1 MKSAPRYLTK
11 SRFALAMEC
20 PAKLYYTGKA
30 SYANRKLDDPF
41 LNALAEGGFQV
52 GELARRYF
60 PGGTL
65 IDETRHKEAEEMT
78 AGLMKRDSVTLFEP
92 AFRFANLFIRADI
105 LVKEGNSLQ
114 LIEVK
119 AKSFDPCEDDPF
131 FTKKGDISSGWK
143 SYLYDVAFQTHVLKN
158 VLPGF
163 TVEPFLMMADKSAR
177 CPTDGLNQKLRIRRG
192 KDERKRVEIYGE
204 LTPEDLNTRILVQVP
219 VGECV
224 DAILGGNVADFS
236 NGFSAVVTGFADAYA
251 KDRKLSFQP
260 GGRCRDC
267 EFRATPEDEKKGLLC
282 GFRECWKEAQGLE
295 DADFSVPSVL
305 DVWNY
310 RKKDKAIAEG
320 CWRMTDITDEFSS
333 LEGDGLP
340 GLTPRQRQ
348 WTQIFKVTSHD
359 DKPYLDNAGLKS
371 EMESWKFPL
380 HFIDFETAMTA
391 VPFNS
396 GRRPYEGIAFQFSHH
411 VVEKDGSVRHEG
423 QYLET
428 TTGVFPNYAFA
439 RALKKQ
445 LDRDEGTIFRYAAH
459 ENTYLK
465 MIVRQMDEDPD
476 PPTDRVELAEFIGE
490 ITCGRDE
497 KGQVCEGQRNMVD
510 MLKLVKRHYYD
521 PAMGG
526 SNSIKYVLPAI
537 LNSSPFLENKYSEPV
552 YGASGGIRSLN
563 FKDWCWVRREGGRI
577 RDPYKLLPRLFED
590 LDPEE
595 TEKFLSQSD
604 ELREGGAAMTAWAL
618 MQFSDMS
625 AIERQK
631 ISEALLKYCELD
643 TLAMVMIYEGWKEM
657 LA

>member
-1 MKSAPRYLTK
+1 
-11 SRFALAMEC
+11 MEC

-30 SYANRKLDDPF
+30 EYANRKLDDPF

-60 PGGTL
+60 PGGIL
-65 IDETRHKEAEEMT
+65 IDETRHKEAEEKT
-78 AGLMKRDSVTLFEP
+78 NELMKLDSVTLFEP

-105 LVKEGNSLQ
+105 LVKEGSNLK

-131 FTKKGDISSGWK
+131 FKKKGDIYSGWK
-143 SYLYDVAFQTHVLKN
+143 SYLYDVAFQTHVMKN

-163 TVEPFLMMADKSAR
+163 KIEPFLMMADKSAR

-192 KDERKRVEIYGE
+192 KDGRKRVEIYGE
-204 LTPEDLNTRILVQVP
+204 LSPEDLNTRILVQVP
-219 VGECV
+219 VSGCV
-224 DAILGGNVADFS
+224 DAILGGDVADFS
-236 NGFSAVVTGFADAYA
+236 SGFSAVVTDLADAYE
-251 KDRKLSFQP
+251 KDRKLPSQP

-267 EFRATPEDEKKGLLC
+267 EFRVDPEDRKKGLLC
-282 GFRECWKEAQGLE
+282 GFSECWKEALGLE
-295 DADFSVPSVL
+295 DSDFSVPTVL
-305 DVWNY
+305 EVWNY

-320 CWRMTDITDEFSS
+320 RWRMADITDEFSS

-340 GLTPRQRQ
+340 GLTPGQRQ
-348 WTQIFKVTSHD
+348 WTQIFKTTSHD
-359 DKPYLDNAGLKS
+359 DRPYLDKAGLKS

-411 VVEKDGSVRHEG
+411 VVEKNGSVRHEG

-428 TTGVFPNYAFA
+428 TPGVFPNYAFA

-445 LDRDEGTIFRYAAH
+445 LESDEGTIFRYASH

-465 MIVRQMDEDPD
+465 MIVRQMDEDPT
-476 PPTDRVELAEFIGE
+476 PPQDRAELAEFILG
-490 ITCGRDE
+490 ITCGTDE

-510 MLKLVKRHYYD
+510 MLKLVKRYYYD

-537 LNSSPFLENKYSEPV
+537 LNSSLFLENKYREPI
-552 YGASGGIRSLN
+552 YGASDGIRSLN
-563 FKDWCWVRREGGRI
+563 FKNWSWVHREGRKI

-590 LDPEE
+590 ISPEE

-625 AIERQK
+625 SVERQK

-643 TLAMVMIYEGWKEM
+643 TLAMVMIYEGWREM
-657 LA
+657 LV